1 MSTDPD
7 QIRREIEATRNSLS
21 SDVDAL
27 AYKVSPSRIV
37 DDRKQRARTALQ
49 NVRDKVMG
57 TASDLGH
64 GTGHAAH
71 SVGDR
76 ASSAAS
82 SVSDAA
88 HSAAST
94 VGDAAHSAAS
104 TVGDAAQRAPQVIR
118 QKSEGN
124 PLAAGLI
131 AFGVGWLAS
140 SLIPA
145 TRREQQVATQIKE
158 KAGEHSGAVKE
169 KLTEVASELR
179 DELRE
184 PAQQATQSVQAT
196 ARDAVHAVK
205 DDTRSAAQDVKD
217 QAQQAAGR

>member
-21 SDVDAL
+21 TDVDAL
-27 AYKVSPSRIV
+27 AYKVSPGRIV
-37 DDRKQRARTALQ
+37 DDRKQRARNALQ

-71 SVGDR
+71 AAGGH

-82 SVSDAA
+82 TVSDK
-88 HSAAST
+88 
-94 VGDAAHSAAS
+94 AHSAAS
-104 TVGDAAQRAPQVIR
+104 TVGDAAQRAPQLIR

-131 AFGVGWLAS
+131 AFGVGMLVS
-140 SLIPA
+140 SLVPA
-145 TRREQQVATQIKE
+145 TRREQELATQVKE
-158 KAGEHSGAVKE
+158 KAGEHSGVVKE
-169 KLTEVASELR
+169 KLSEVASELKE
-179 DELRE
+179 ELRE
-184 PAQQATQSVQAT
+184 PAQHATESVKST
-196 ARDAVHAVK
+196 AQGAVHAVK
-205 DDTRSAAQDVKD
+205 NDTKSAAHDVKD
-217 QAQQAAGR
+217 SAQQSREQVRY

>member
-37 DDRKQRARTALQ
+37 DDRKQRARNALQ

-57 TASDLGH
+57 TASDYGH
-64 GTGHAAH
+64 STGHAAD
-71 SVGDR
+71 SVAHH

-82 SVSDAA
+82 TVSDKTHA
-88 HSAAST
+88 
-94 VGDAAHSAAS
+94 AAS
-104 TVGDAAQRAPQVIR
+104 TVGDAAQRAPHVLR
-118 QKSEGN
+118 EKSEGN

-131 AFGVGWLAS
+131 AFGAGMLVS

-145 TRREQQVATQIKE
+145 SRREQQVAAQVKE
-158 KAGEHSGAVKE
+158 KAGEHAGAVKE
-169 KLTEVASELR
+169 KLGEVAGEFKE
-179 DELRE
+179 ELRE
-184 PAQQATQSVQAT
+184 PAQQATESVRAT
-196 ARDAVHAVK
+196 TQDAVHAVK
-205 DDTRSAAQDVKD
+205 DDTRSAAHDVKD
-217 QAQQAAGR
+217 TAQQSRDQVRY

>member
-7 QIRREIEATRNSLS
+7 QIRREIEATRSHLS

-27 AYKVSPSRIV
+27 AYKVSPGRIV
-37 DDRKQRARTALQ
+37 NDRKQRVRTALQ
-49 NVRDKVMG
+49 NVRETVMG

-64 GTGHAAH
+64 RTSHGAH

-82 SVSDAA
+82 A
-88 HSAAST
+88 

-104 TVGDAAQRAPQVIR
+104 TVNDAAHRAPQAIR
-118 QKSEGN
+118 RKSEGN

-131 AFGVGWLAS
+131 AFGVGMLAS

-145 TRREQQVATQIKE
+145 SRREQQLATQVRQ
-158 KAGEHSGAVKE
+158 KAGEHGGMV
-169 KLTEVASELR
+169 TEQLSRVANEVTQ
-179 DELRE
+179 ELRE
-184 PAQQATQSVQAT
+184 PAQQAAESVKGT
-196 ARDAVHAVK
+196 AREAAQTVR
-205 DDTRSAAQDVKD
+205 DDTRTAAQDVGE
-217 QAQQAAGR
+217 QARHARDEVRS

>member
-7 QIRREIEATRNSLS
+7 QIRREIEATRTSLS
-21 SDVDAL
+21 TDVDAL

-37 DDRKQRARTALQ
+37 DDRKQRARNALQ

-76 ASSAAS
+76 ASST
-82 SVSDAA
+82 
-88 HSAAST
+88 AST
-94 VGDAAHSAAS
+94 VGDKAHSAAS

-124 PLAAGLI
+124 PVAAGMI
-131 AFGVGWLAS
+131 AFGVGMLVS

-145 TRREQQVATQIKE
+145 TRREQQLATQVKE
-158 KAGEHSGAVKE
+158 KANEHSGAVKE
-169 KLTEVASELR
+169 KLAEAASEFR
-179 DELRE
+179 EELRE
-184 PAQQATQSVQAT
+184 PAQHATESVKST
-196 ARDAVHAVK
+196 AQDAVHAVK
-205 DDTRSAAQDVKD
+205 DDTRSAAHDVKD
-217 QAQQAAGR
+217 QAQQSREQVRY

>member
-1 MSTDPD
+1 MSTDPA
-7 QIRREIEATRNSLS
+7 QIRREIEATRSNLS

-37 DDRKQRARTALQ
+37 DDRKQRVRTALQ

-76 ASSAAS
+76 ASSAAHT
-82 SVSDAA
+82 VSDKAQ
-88 HSAAST
+88 
-94 VGDAAHSAAS
+94 SAAS

-118 QKSEGN
+118 EKSEGN

-145 TRREQQVATQIKE
+145 TRREQQVASQVKE
-158 KAGEHSGAVKE
+158 KAGEHTGVVKE
-169 KLTEVASELR
+169 KLTEVAGELKQ
-179 DELRE
+179 ELRE
-184 PAQQATQSVQAT
+184 PAQQATESVKST
-196 ARDAVHAVK
+196 AQDAVHAVK
-205 DDTRSAAQDVKD
+205 DDTKSAAQDVKD
-217 QAQQAAGR
+217 QAQHSRDQVRY